1 MYKTMKNKAG
11 ILFLCLAL
19 TQCSEGI
26 DLMDRPLH
34 KNNNSFQNEEHRL
47 LPMDG
52 AHNTR
57 ELGGYKT
64 TDGKSVKWG
73 MLFRSDK
80 LSDIS
85 EADQKYLQALGIK
98 KIVDFRSEEE
108 KTEDPDI
115 IPTGIS
121 YVEMPISVDGAMRSK
136 IEAVLKGETDK
147 EVESFLIDANRE
159 FVTNYTDVYENF
171 LRGLID
177 EDAPTLFHCTAGK
190 DRAGFAAA
198 ISLIA
203 LGVSR
208 EDVIED
214 YMKTNAFTE
223 DRIEEI
229 LSQIKLMSLYQA
241 DAEIL
246 RPLIGV
252 EQIYIETAFETAEE
266 EYGSLENFIRD
277 GLNISDEDIQKL
289 RNKFLES

>member
-1 MYKTMKNKAG
+1 MFKKAG
-11 ILFLCLAL
+11 ILFLCFAL
-19 TQCSEGI
+19 TQCSETI
-26 DLMDRPLH
+26 DLMERPIH
-34 KNNNSFQNEEHRL
+34 KNSNAFKSEEYRL

-52 AHNTR
+52 AFNTR

-85 EADQKYLQALGIK
+85 ENDQLYLQSLGIK
-98 KIVDFRSEEE
+98 RIVDFRSEGE

-115 IPTGIS
+115 IPEGIN
-121 YVEMPISVDGAMRSK
+121 YIETPINVDGAMRSK
-136 IEAVLKGETDK
+136 IEAVLKGETNK
-147 EVESFLIDANRE
+147 EVKSFLVDANKE
-159 FVTNYTDVYENF
+159 FVTNYTSVYEDF

-177 EDAPTLFHCTAGK
+177 EDGPTLFHCTAGK

-198 ISLIA
+198 ITLIA
-203 LGVSR
+203 LGVSK

-214 YMKTNAFTE
+214 YMKTNIFTKDKIDE
-223 DRIEEI
+223 MIDK
-229 LSQIKLMSLYQA
+229 IKLMSLYQA

-252 EQIYIETAFETAEE
+252 ERIYIETAFKTAEE
-266 EYGSLENFIRD
+266 KYGSLENFIRE
-277 GLNISDEDIQKL
+277 GLNISDEEIQIL
-289 RNKFLES
+289 RNKFVES

>member
-1 MYKTMKNKAG
+1 MYKMINKRAG
-11 ILFLCLAL
+11 VLFLCFAL

-34 KNNNSFQNEEHRL
+34 KNNASFQNEEHRL
-47 LPMDG
+47 LLMDG

-64 TDGKSVKWG
+64 VDGKSVKWG

-85 EADQKYLQALGIK
+85 ETDQKYLQTLGIK

-115 IPTGIS
+115 IPAGIN

-147 EVESFLIDANRE
+147 EVKSFLVDANKE
-159 FVTNYTDVYENF
+159 FVTSYTDVYENF

-198 ISLIA
+198 ITLIA
-203 LGVSR
+203 LGVSK
-208 EDVIED
+208 ETVIED
-214 YMKTNAFTE
+214 YMKTNTFTQE
-223 DRIEEI
+223 RIEEI
-229 LSQIKLMSLYQA
+229 LDQIELMSLYQT

-246 RPLIGV
+246 RPLVGV
-252 EQIYIETAFETAEE
+252 ERVYIETAFKTAEE
-266 EYGSLENFIRD
+266 KYGSLENFIRV
-277 GLNISDEDIQKL
+277 GLNISDGDIQKL

>member
-26 DLMDRPLH
+26 DLMDRPFH

-108 KTEDPDI
+108 KIEDPDI

-159 FVTNYTDVYENF
+159 FVTNYTNVYENF

>member
-1 MYKTMKNKAG
+1 MKNKAG

-26 DLMDRPLH
+26 DLMDRPFH

-52 AHNTR
+52 AHNIR

-108 KTEDPDI
+108 KIEDPDI

-159 FVTNYTDVYENF
+159 FVTNYTNVYENF

>member
-1 MYKTMKNKAG
+1 MYKKAG

-26 DLMDRPLH
+26 DLMDRPFH

-85 EADQKYLQALGIK
+85 ETDQKYLQALGIK

-115 IPTGIS
+115 IPKGIS
-121 YVEMPISVDGAMRSK
+121 YIEMPISVDGAMRSK